1 MLSDNA
7 EGGKTDEL
15 TLQNTANK
23 AIIQG
28 LIPDQS
34 YTVQIVAFA
43 KDQESK
49 AAQGQFRI
57 KDIEKKKETSGKPK
71 GKDVGKWKPAIATKD
86 NESTASPETEE
97 NQFKCKTPAIADIVI
112 LVDGSWSIG
121 RFNFRLVRLFLEN
134 LVSAFNVGAE
144 KTRIGLAQYSGDP
157 RIEWHLNAYGT
168 KDAVLDAVRNLPY
181 KGGNTLT
188 GLALTFILE
197 NNFKPEAGSRPG
209 IPKIGILITDG
220 KSQDDVIPPAKN
232 LRDAGIELF
241 AIGVKNADENELKE
255 IASEPDSTH
264 VYNVADFSFMNSIV
278 EGLTKT
284 VCSRVEEQEKEIKG
298 ALVAT
303 LGAPTDLVTS
313 EVTAR
318 GFRVSWT
325 HAPGKVE
332 KYRVVY
338 YPTRGGQPEEVVVDG
353 SVSTAVLKNLMSI
366 TEYQIAVFAIYVSS
380 ASEGLRGTET
390 TLALPMA
397 SDLELY
403 DVAHSS
409 MRARWNGVAGAT
421 GYMILYAP
429 LTDGLAADEK
439 EMKIGESST
448 DIELEG
454 LLPNTEYTITVYAM
468 FGEEASDPLTGQETT
483 LPLSP
488 PQNLKFSNI
497 GHSSAKITW
506 DPTSKN
512 VKGYRIMYVKTDG
525 TETNEEEV
533 GRVSIHTLK
542 TLTSLTEYTVAI
554 FSLYDEGQSE
564 PLTGSFTTKKVPSPE
579 YLEIHEVSTDSFRV
593 SWKAPSSD
601 VALYRLAWIPLGGE
615 EAEEIVLSGE
625 IDTHEIEGLLPST
638 EYEVSLVALFDDES
652 ESDVVAVLGTTLDM
666 TTTKITTITT
676 TSTTTSRP
684 TTAVFRT
691 GIRNLVVDDETTS
704 SLRVKWDISDHSV
717 RQFRVTYLTA
727 NGDRGEEAVMV
738 PARQNNLLLQSLL
751 SDTEYKIM
759 VTPIYSD
766 GEGVSLSVPGKTL
779 PLSAPQ
785 NLRVSDE
792 WYNRLRISWDAP
804 PSPTMGYRVVYKPV
818 NIPGPALETFVGDDI
833 NTILILNLFSG
844 TEYSV
849 KVFASYSMGFS
860 DALSGVAKTYTVTTT
875 TLHCDSQKSTSL
887 QIPFLVSDGTNGEV
901 LVGGGTPR
909 HCFFEL
915 IPGTDYKI
923 SVYTQ
928 LQELEGPD
936 VSIMET
942 TLPFPTQPPPTPPTT
957 TPQPTIPPAK
967 EVCKAAKAD
976 LVFLVDGS
984 WSIGDDNFNKIIG
997 FLYSTVGAL
1006 DKIGPDGTQVAI
1018 AQFSDDPRTEFK
1030 LSAYRTKETLLEA
1043 IQQIA
1048 YKGGNTK
1055 TGKAIKHAQ
1064 QALFTI
1070 DSGMRKGI
1078 PKVLVVITD
1087 GRSQDDVNK
1096 VSREMQLDGFSIFAI
1111 GVADADYSELL
1122 NIGSKPSERHVFF
1135 VDDFDAFKKIEDE
1148 LITFVC
1154 ETASAT
1160 CPLVYKD
1167 GNSLAGFKM
1176 MEMFGLVEKEFATVE
1191 GVSMEPGTFNS
1202 YSCFR
1207 LHKDALVSQPT
1218 KYLHPEGLPSDY
1230 TVTFLFRILP
1240 ETPQEPFALWEILN
1254 EEYEPLVGVILDN
1267 GGKTLT
1273 FFNYDYKGEF
1283 QTVTFEGPDIKKIFY
1298 GSFHKL
1304 HVIISKTT
1312 AKVVIDCKQVGE
1324 KTINAAGNITSDGI
1338 EVLGRMVRSRGP
1350 RDNSAPFQLQMFDI
1364 VCTTSWA
1371 NRDKCCE
1378 LPAMRD
1384 EESCPSLPHACS
1396 CSEVSKGPNGPP
1408 GPPNLFYRVVQASE
1422 GQKVTVVTKVLRDQT
1437 GLVVKLELLA
1447 LKGLLDRRGQVD
1459 SLFRDLRVQLAKK
1472 EKWVKLV
1479 VRDSRVSREHLDPL
1493 DEMEAKAKGACQARM
1508 DPQDH
1513 KGPQDLWEYLVL
1525 QVCQELRVMLDH
1537 KAMLDHLD
1545 FLEPKERGENV
1556 QSKFSYQRDFEIPW
1570 NLQSLQK
1577 KTSGDELMYNYD
1589 ILITQGD
1596 LQSQAMVRA
1605 VARQVCEQLIQGHLA
1620 RYNSILNQIPSQ
1632 SVSARTVP
1640 GPPGEPGRQGPP
1652 GPQGE
1657 QGSPGRSGFPGSP
1670 GQPGRP
1676 GEREGHIM
1684 PWTLA
1689 TVPKKQGMSVY
1700 RERRESEVT
1709 QVWEHKAPE
1718 AHQGLQDLQVKVEL
1732 AVLALWV
1739 HQAQEDQLV
1748 TQVFL
1753 GHQVWQGNRAT
1764 VIHLPVLVME
1774 QVSMKYNFDL
1784 VNQSFEIKP
1793 GYFKCGYGDPID
1805 QDIPIVPLPHNSY
1818 QPYDPEDLYDEEQP
1832 PYLVHGSYPHPQS
1845 PYPAPRLAQ
1854 PEFTP
1859 VREEL
1864 EAVELRS
1871 PGISRFTSRISK
1883 RSISSPTRK
1892 EFTKK
1897 TS

>member
-1 MLSDNA
+1 MIQLARFADNCRYLMVTMEVHHWFKTLSWFLFVFIAATAQLISGAGGQVAPPSRLRYTVIDHDSVQISWKAPKGRIDGYKLLVTPNS
-7 EGGKTDEL
+7 GGKTDEL

-71 GKDVGKWKPAIATKD
+71 AKDVGKWKPGIATKD
-86 NESTASPETEE
+86 NESTPFPEAEE

-134 LVSAFNVGAE
+134 LVSAFNVGSE

-197 NNFKPEAGSRPG
+197 NNFKPESGSRPG

-353 SVSTAVLKNLMSI
+353 RVSTAVLKNLMSM

-409 MRARWNGVAGAT
+409 MRAKWNGVAGAT

-439 EMKIGESST
+439 EIKIGESST

-454 LLPNTEYTITVYAM
+454 LLPNTEYTVTVYAM

-506 DPTSKN
+506 DPASKN
-512 VKGYRIMYVKTDG
+512 VNGYRIMYVKTDG

-533 GRVSIHTLK
+533 GRVSTHTLK
-542 TLTSLTEYTVAI
+542 SLTSLTEYTVAI

-564 PLTGSFTTKKVPSPE
+564 PLTGSFTTKKVPSPQ
-579 YLEIHEVSTDSFRV
+579 YLEIHEVSADSFRV

-615 EAEEIVLSGE
+615 EGEEIVLSGE
-625 IDTHEIEGLLPST
+625 IDTHEIEGLLPNT

-652 ESDVVAVLGTTLDM
+652 ESDVAAVLGTTRKTIEV
-666 TTTKITTITT
+666 TTPEITTITT

-704 SLRVKWDISDHSV
+704 SLRVKWDIVDHGV

-751 SDTEYKIM
+751 SDTEYKVM

-792 WYNRLRISWDAP
+792 WYNRLRISWDSP
-804 PSPTMGYRVVYKPV
+804 PSPTMGYRIVYKPV

-833 NTILILNLFSG
+833 NTILILNLLSG

-860 DALSGVAKTYTVTTT
+860 DALAGVAKTLYLGVTN
-875 TLHCDSQKSTSL
+875 LGAYQVRMTSL
-887 QIPFLVSDGTNGEV
+887 CAQWQLHRHATAYRVVIDSLGDGTNGEV

-928 LQELEGPD
+928 LQELEGPG

-942 TLPFPTQPPPTPPTT
+942 TLPFPTQPPPTPSTT

-1030 LSAYRTKETLLEA
+1030 LNAYRTKETLLEA

-1064 QALFTI
+1064 QALFTF

-1111 GVADADYSELL
+1111 GVADADYSELV

-1167 GNSLAGFKM
+1167 GNSLADIYTQRGF
-1176 MEMFGLVEKEFATVE
+1176 LQTTL
-1191 GVSMEPGTFNS
+1191 S
-1202 YSCFR
+1202 
-1207 LHKDALVSQPT
+1207 
-1218 KYLHPEGLPSDY
+1218 
-1230 TVTFLFRILP
+1230 
-1240 ETPQEPFALWEILN
+1240 PF
-1254 EEYEPLVGVILDN
+1254 
-1267 GGKTLT
+1267 
-1273 FFNYDYKGEF
+1273 
-1283 QTVTFEGPDIKKIFY
+1283 
-1298 GSFHKL
+1298 S
-1304 HVIISKTT
+1304 
-1312 AKVVIDCKQVGE
+1312 
-1324 KTINAAGNITSDGI
+1324 
-1338 EVLGRMVRSRGP
+1338 
-1350 RDNSAPFQLQMFDI
+1350 
-1364 VCTTSWA
+1364 
-1371 NRDKCCE
+1371 
-1378 LPAMRD
+1378 
-1384 EESCPSLPHACS
+1384 
-1396 CSEVSKGPNGPP
+1396 
-1408 GPPNLFYRVVQASE
+1408 
-1422 GQKVTVVTKVLRDQT
+1422 
-1437 GLVVKLELLA
+1437 
-1447 LKGLLDRRGQVD
+1447 
-1459 SLFRDLRVQLAKK
+1459 
-1472 EKWVKLV
+1472 
-1479 VRDSRVSREHLDPL
+1479 
-1493 DEMEAKAKGACQARM
+1493 
-1508 DPQDH
+1508 
-1513 KGPQDLWEYLVL
+1513 
-1525 QVCQELRVMLDH
+1525 
-1537 KAMLDHLD
+1537 
-1545 FLEPKERGENV
+1545 
-1556 QSKFSYQRDFEIPW
+1556 
-1570 NLQSLQK
+1570 
-1577 KTSGDELMYNYD
+1577 
-1589 ILITQGD
+1589 
-1596 LQSQAMVRA
+1596 
-1605 VARQVCEQLIQGHLA
+1605 
-1620 RYNSILNQIPSQ
+1620 
-1632 SVSARTVP
+1632 
-1640 GPPGEPGRQGPP
+1640 
-1652 GPQGE
+1652 
-1657 QGSPGRSGFPGSP
+1657 
-1670 GQPGRP
+1670 
-1676 GEREGHIM
+1676 
-1684 PWTLA
+1684 
-1689 TVPKKQGMSVY
+1689 SVY
-1700 RERRESEVT
+1700 SLKHPR
-1709 QVWEHKAPE
+1709 
-1718 AHQGLQDLQVKVEL
+1718 
-1732 AVLALWV
+1732 
-1739 HQAQEDQLV
+1739 
-1748 TQVFL
+1748 
-1753 GHQVWQGNRAT
+1753 N
-1764 VIHLPVLVME
+1764 HLL
-1774 QVSMKYNFDL
+1774 S
-1784 VNQSFEIKP
+1784 
-1793 GYFKCGYGDPID
+1793 G
-1805 QDIPIVPLPHNSY
+1805 
-1818 QPYDPEDLYDEEQP
+1818 
-1832 PYLVHGSYPHPQS
+1832 
-1845 PYPAPRLAQ
+1845 
-1854 PEFTP
+1854 
-1859 VREEL
+1859 
-1864 EAVELRS
+1864 
-1871 PGISRFTSRISK
+1871 RF
-1883 RSISSPTRK
+1883 
-1892 EFTKK
+1892 
-1897 TS
+1897 

>member
-1 MLSDNA
+1 MLAPPSRLRYTVVDHDSIQISWKAPRGQFDGYRLLVTPNAAIQIGIPNRSDA
-7 EGGKTDEL
+7 CRVAAYGCGKTNEL
-15 TLQNTANK
+15 TLQNNANK

-43 KDQESK
+43 NDQESK
-49 AAQGQFRI
+49 AAQGQFR
-57 KDIEKKKETSGKPK
+57 K
-71 GKDVGKWKPAIATKD
+71 
-86 NESTASPETEE
+86 
-97 NQFKCKTPAIADIVI
+97 NQFKCKSPAIADIVI

-134 LVSAFNVGAE
+134 LVAAFNVGSE
-144 KTRIGLAQYSGDP
+144 KTRI
-157 RIEWHLNAYGT
+157 
-168 KDAVLDAVRNLPY
+168 
-181 KGGNTLT
+181 

-197 NNFKPEAGSRPG
+197 NNFKPEAGARPG
-209 IPKIGILITDG
+209 VPK
-220 KSQDDVIPPAKN
+220 
-232 LRDAGIELF
+232 
-241 AIGVKNADENELKE
+241 IGVKNADENELKE
-255 IASEPDSTH
+255 IASEPDNTH

-278 EGLTKT
+278 ESLTKT

-298 ALVAT
+298 TLVAT

-353 SVSTAVLKNLMSI
+353 NVSTAVLKNLMSI

-380 ASEGLRGTET
+380 ASEGLRGTAT

-397 SDLELY
+397 SDLELF
-403 DVAHSS
+403 DVSHSS
-409 MRARWNGVAGAT
+409 MRARWSGVAGAT

-439 EMKIGESST
+439 EMKIGESAT

-454 LLPNTEYTITVYAM
+454 LLPNTEYTVTVYAM

-488 PQNLKFSNI
+488 PRNLKFSNV
-497 GHSSAKITW
+497 GHSSAKLTW
-506 DPTSKN
+506 DPAPQK

-533 GRVSIHTLK
+533 GSVSTHTLRS
-542 TLTSLTEYTVAI
+542 LTSLTEYTVAI

-564 PLTGSFTTKKVPSPE
+564 PLTGSFSTKKVPSPQ

-593 SWKAPSSD
+593 SWKPPSSD

-625 IDTHEIEGLLPST
+625 VDTHDIEGLLPST
-638 EYEVSLVALFDDES
+638 EYEVSLVAIFDDES
-652 ESDVVAVLGTTLDM
+652 ESDVVAVLGTTL
-666 TTTKITTITT
+666 
-676 TSTTTSRP
+676 
-684 TTAVFRT
+684 FRT
-691 GIRNLVVDDETTS
+691 GIRNLVIDEETTS
-704 SLRVKWDISDHSV
+704 SLRLKWDITDYNV

-738 PARQNNLLLQSLL
+738 PGRQNNLLLQPLL
-751 SDTEYKIM
+751 SDTEYKVM

-766 GEGVSLSVPGKTL
+766 GEGASLSVPGKTL
-779 PLSAPQ
+779 PLFAPE

-804 PSPTMGYRVVYKPV
+804 PSPTMGYRIVYKPV
-818 NIPGPALETFVGDDI
+818 NMYLGVT
-833 NTILILNLFSG
+833 NLGAYQVHMTSIC
-844 TEYSV
+844 
-849 KVFASYSMGFS
+849 AQWQ
-860 DALSGVAKTYTVTTT
+860 
-875 TLHCDSQKSTSL
+875 LHRHATAYRIVIESL
-887 QIPFLVSDGTNGEV
+887 ADGTTGEV

-915 IPGTDYKI
+915 IPDTEYKI

-928 LQELEGPD
+928 LQEIEGPG

-942 TLPFPTQPPPTPPTT
+942 TLPFPTQPPPTPSTT

-1030 LSAYRTKETLLEA
+1030 LNAYSTKETLLEA

-1064 QALFTI
+1064 QVLFTI
-1070 DSGMRKGI
+1070 DSGTRKGI

-1176 MEMFGLVEKEFATVE
+1176 MEMFGLVEKEFASME
-1191 GVSMEPGTFNS
+1191 GVSMEPGTFNA
-1202 YSCFR
+1202 YSCYK

-1230 TVTFLFRILP
+1230 TITFLFRILP

-1254 EEYEPLVGVILDN
+1254 KEYEPLVGVILDN

-1304 HVIISKTT
+1304 HVVISKTT
-1312 AKVVIDCKQVGE
+1312 AKVVIDCKQVSE
-1324 KTINAAGNITSDGI
+1324 KMISAAGNISSDGI

-1350 RDNSAPFQLQMFDI
+1350 RENSAPFQLQMFDI

-1378 LPAMRD
+1378 LPALRD
-1384 EESCPSLPHACS
+1384 EESCPALPHACS
-1396 CSEVSKGPNGPP
+1396 CSEVSKGPQGPP
-1408 GPPNLFYRVVQASE
+1408 GLP
-1422 GQKVTVVTKVLRDQT
+1422 
-1437 GLVVKLELLA
+1437 
-1447 LKGLLDRRGQVD
+1447 
-1459 SLFRDLRVQLAKK
+1459 AKK
-1472 EKWVKLV
+1472 EKLAVLAY
-1479 VRDSRVSREHLDPL
+1479 RVSLVHLDL
-1493 DEMEAKAKGACQARM
+1493 QDEMETKAKG
-1508 DPQDH
+1508 
-1513 KGPQDLWEYLVL
+1513 EYLVL
-1525 QVCQELRVMLDH
+1525 PVCQELRVILGH
-1537 KAMLDHLD
+1537 KVILDHLYQVIRHQVMRTRSD
-1545 FLEPKERGENV
+1545 YKMDLGPPGAKGERGE
-1556 QSKFSYQRDFEIPW
+1556 R
-1570 NLQSLQK
+1570 
-1577 KTSGDELMYNYD
+1577 
-1589 ILITQGD
+1589 GD
-1596 LQSQAMVRA
+1596 LQSHAMVRA

-1620 RYNSILNQIPSQ
+1620 RYNSLLNQIPSQ
-1632 SVSARTVP
+1632 SVSTRTVP

-1657 QGSPGRSGFPGSP
+1657 QGSQGRPGFPGSP

-1676 GEREGHIM
+1676 GERGR
-1684 PWTLA
+1684 
-1689 TVPKKQGMSVY
+1689 KGKQTINKVY
-1700 RERRESEVT
+1700 QERRESEAT
-1709 QVWEHKAPE
+1709 QVLEHKVPE
-1718 AHQGLQDLQVKVEL
+1718 APQDQQVLQVKVEL
-1732 AVLALWV
+1732 AVLVLQV
-1739 HQAQEDQLV
+1739 LQAQEDHLV
-1748 TQVFL
+1748 TQVSL
-1753 GHQVWQGNRAT
+1753 DHRVQQGNQAT
-1764 VIHLPVLVME
+1764 AILLPVLVME
-1774 QVSMKYNFDL
+1774 LVCDEGEKCRKLGQVTVLFTRKAYIIYLNAMPLTRQELHNDQNYA
-1784 VNQSFEIKP
+1784 
-1793 GYFKCGYGDPID
+1793 CGYGDPTD
-1805 QDIPIVPLPHNSY
+1805 QDIPVVPLPHNSY
-1818 QPYDPEDLYDEEQP
+1818 QIYDHEDLYDDDDQQ

-1845 PYPAPRLAQ
+1845 SYPAPRLAQ

-1859 VREEL
+1859 VREEM

-1871 PGISRFTSRISK
+1871 PGISRFTRRISK
-1883 RSISSPTRK
+1883 RSISKPIRK
-1892 EFTKK
+1892 RTISK
-1897 TS
+1897 TL